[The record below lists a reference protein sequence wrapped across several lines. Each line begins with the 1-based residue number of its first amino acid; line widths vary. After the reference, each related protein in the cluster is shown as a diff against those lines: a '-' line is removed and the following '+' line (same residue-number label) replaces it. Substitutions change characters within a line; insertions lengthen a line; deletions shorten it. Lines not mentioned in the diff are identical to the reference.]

1 MSFRFRWNVNFADEE
16 EEEDYLEDPF
26 WRWQREHESRGDPKV
41 SPSPS
46 YGQASSYE
54 AYHEFRQTP
63 QATSSI
69 SASSSKPIS
78 HSEASS
84 SLGGSKPGRVMAIYF
99 FSVRLLKTRPT
110 TIKTPLSS

>member
-1 MSFRFRWNVNFADEE
+1 MVRWNVNFADE

-69 SASSSKPIS
+69 SAKPIS
-78 HSEASS
+78 HSEAGAAASS
-84 SLGGSKPGRVMAIYF
+84 SLGGPKPGRVTAIHF
-99 FSVRLLKTRPT
+99 FSV
-110 TIKTPLSS
+110 